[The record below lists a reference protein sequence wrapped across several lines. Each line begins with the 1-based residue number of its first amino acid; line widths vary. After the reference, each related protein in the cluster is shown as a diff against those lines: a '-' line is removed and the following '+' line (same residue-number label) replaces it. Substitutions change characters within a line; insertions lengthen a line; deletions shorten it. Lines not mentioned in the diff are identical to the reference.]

1 MISKFTQSSKHV
13 WVRDFVSSTPTFNE
27 TRQSSVCISISQSE
41 HVIGWR
47 NLVACSYW
55 IYENFLSAHVFIS
68 TARAQ
73 MHFFMYV
80 CVMCALSNKNIKNF
94 WYLLRESRQRVREAE
109 NSRTRHACW
118 ILLIVAKG
126 LKGNNKLRENKVCSQ
141 IKLYSEI
148 IIHAEKRQN
157 RKGTTTWCCVQ
168 NNLRE

>member
-1 MISKFTQSSKHV
+1 M

-47 NLVACSYW
+47 ILVACSYC
-55 IYENFLSAHVFIS
+55 IYENFLSAHVFNS
-68 TARAQ
+68 TVRAQ

-94 WYLLRESRQRVREAE
+94 WYLLRESRQRVRVAE

-118 ILLIVAKG
+118 ILLIVAKDLYRSFAPSSSAFNIEKELSSWSYFILQLILSCIKING
-126 LKGNNKLRENKVCSQ
+126 TLAFKSKQQ
-141 IKLYSEI
+141 I
-148 IIHAEKRQN
+148 
-157 RKGTTTWCCVQ
+157 
-168 NNLRE
+168 